1 MNDPLDS
8 NEIEILR
15 SKDWTRR
22 RFLRRAGVGAL
33 GTAIGLYGRTPYALA
48 ATAAN
53 SRPDVQLLEASP
65 FVYVSPI
72 QTNGKESTCHAEL
85 WYAWLD
91 DSIIVTVAADRWKA
105 TALDKGLDR
114 ARIWVGDHG
123 RWKTFF
129 GGRNEKFRE
138 APNFLADAERVD
150 DPKTIDRLI
159 AVYDEKYPEEIAQ
172 WRSAMIS
179 GSADGSRILIRYR
192 LATVK

>member
-8 NEIEILR
+8 NEIEILH

-33 GTAIGLYGRTPYALA
+33 GTAIGLYGRKPYALA

-53 SRPDVQLLEASP
+53 SRPDIQLLEASP

-72 QTNGKESTCHAEL
+72 RTNGKESTCHAEL

-129 GGRNEKFRE
+129 GGRNEKFRV

-150 DPKTIDRLI
+150 DPKMIDRLI

-192 LATVK
+192 LATVN